1 MAARTLSNTMEMM
14 LTVVALNYWPLSG
27 IVHLGDT
34 KNWLRS
40 YQISLIFASIACIIR
55 PTNALI
61 WIYLGSQ
68 LLISSGSKRFIVA
81 LNATFVW

>member
-1 MAARTLSNTMEMM
+1 MAARTLSNTLEMI
-14 LTVVALNYWPLSG
+14 LTTVALNYWPLPGVVNLKGSKAW
-27 IVHLGDT
+27 L
-34 KNWLRS
+34 KN

-61 WIYLGSQ
+61 WIFLGIQ
-68 LLISSGSKRFIVA
+68 LLFSSGTKSIVVL